1 MDQTREKIMCAA
13 TPLFAERG
21 LEGVTIRE
29 ICRAAA
35 VNGALVNYH
44 FRNKEGLY
52 RECVERVYN
61 ATYGEKMASVV
72 ASVHDAASWRK
83 AVKTWIETF
92 CSIMMGN
99 SEMCALVAGLFRNE
113 STRPSRV
120 QPYLDEHFARPSRE
134 HLLALMR
141 RATANEREAQL
152 WTTSVWF
159 QLSTSVLLAPV
170 WRKAHLPDGV
180 TEADWAKTFA
190 AFVEEQVMKGL
201 KFRK

>member
-1 MDQTREKIMCAA
+1 MDQTREKIMRAA

-29 ICRAAA
+29 ICRAAS

-61 ATYGEKMASVV
+61 ATYGERMASVV
-72 ASVHDAASWRK
+72 AAVRDAASWRK
-83 AVKTWIETF
+83 AVKAWIETF
-92 CSIMMGN
+92 CAMMMANTGMN
-99 SEMCALVAGLFRNE
+99 ALAAGIFRGE
-113 STRPSRV
+113 STRPSRM

-141 RATANEREAQL
+141 RATTNEREAQL
-152 WTTSVWF
+152 WATSVWF
-159 QLSTSVLLAPV
+159 QLTTPALLAPV
-170 WRKAHLPDGV
+170 WRKTHLPKGQ

-190 AFVEEQVMKGL
+190 AFVEGQVVKGL